1 MKIKHVFMAIVL
13 TFAYQAPGHTQE
25 LTGDVK
31 LACEA
36 LLCLSSGTRPSE
48 CAPSLAR
55 YFSISFR
62 KFSDTIRGRINFLN
76 LCPTSSAEGIPSLV
90 NAIAYG
96 AGSCEPDSLNAR
108 LELANVADGDPSYI
122 DNNLPGECATY
133 ASNPYTSLRL
143 AYEGVPGEGGR
154 WVTQP

>member
-1 MKIKHVFMAIVL
+1 MKIKQIFMVLVL
-13 TFAYQAPGHTQE
+13 TFAYQAPSNSQE

-55 YFSISFR
+55 YFSISFK
-62 KFSDTIRGRINFLN
+62 KFSDTLKGRINFLN
-76 LCPTSSAEGIPSLV
+76 LCPTSSAPGMPELV
-90 NAIAYG
+90 SAIAYG
-96 AGSCEPDSLNAR
+96 AGSCEPDALNAR
-108 LELANVADGDPSYI
+108 LETANTAEGEPSKI
-122 DNNLPGECATY
+122 DNTLPGECSTY
-133 ASNPYTSLRL
+133 ANNPYTSLRL
-143 AYEGVPGEGGR
+143 AYEGIPGEGGR